1 MNLTL
6 TLREEMLDSN
16 SLDTIFRSARSQNGW
31 LDREVSDEQIHEIYE
46 LMKFGP
52 TAANNCPARITF
64 LKSED
69 SKNRLKPHLDEG
81 NIEKTMSAP
90 VVAIIGYDTEFYE
103 KLPYLFPHTDA
114 RSWFA
119 GKPEKIVASG
129 SMNATLQAAYFMIAT
144 RSMGLDCGP
153 MGGFNNEGVDN
164 EFFSDGKT
172 KTLLICG
179 IGYGDESKVF
189 PRSPRLDFS
198 EACQVI

>member
-1 MNLTL
+1 MNL
-6 TLREEMLDSN
+6 TLREEMVDSN
-16 SLDTIFRSARSQNGW
+16 SLDTIFRTARSQNGW
-31 LDREVSDEQIHEIYE
+31 LDREVSDEQIHEVYE

-81 NIEKTMSAP
+81 NIDKTMSAP

-129 SMNATLQAAYFMIAT
+129 SMNATLQAAYFMIAA
-144 RSMGLDCGP
+144 RSIGLDCGP
-153 MGGFNNEGVDN
+153 MGGFNNEGVDS

-172 KTLLICG
+172 KTLLICS
-179 IGYGDESKVF
+179 IGYGDKSKVF
-189 PRSPRLDFS
+189 PRSPRLDFA
-198 EACQVI
+198 EACKVI

>member
-1 MNLTL
+1 
-6 TLREEMLDSN
+6 MLDSN

-69 SKNRLKPHLDEG
+69 SKNRLKPHLDVG

>member
-1 MNLTL
+1 
-6 TLREEMLDSN
+6 MLDSN
-16 SLDTIFRSARSQNGW
+16 SLDTIFRTARSQNGW
-31 LDREVSDEQIHEIYE
+31 LDREVSDEQIHEVYE

-81 NIEKTMSAP
+81 NIDKTMSAP

-129 SMNATLQAAYFMIAT
+129 SMNATLQAAYFMIAA
-144 RSMGLDCGP
+144 RSIGLDCGP
-153 MGGFNNEGVDN
+153 MGGFNNEGVDS

-172 KTLLICG
+172 KTLLICS
-179 IGYGDESKVF
+179 IGYGDKSKVF

-198 EACQVI
+198 EACKVI

>member
-1 MNLTL
+1 
-6 TLREEMLDSN
+6 MLDSN
-16 SLDTIFRSARSQNGW
+16 SLDTIFRTARSQNGW
-31 LDREVSDEQIHEIYE
+31 LDREVSDEQIHEVYE

-81 NIEKTMSAP
+81 NIDKTMSAP

-129 SMNATLQAAYFMIAT
+129 SMNATLQAAYFMIAA
-144 RSMGLDCGP
+144 RSIGLDCGP
-153 MGGFNNEGVDN
+153 MGGFNNEGVDS

-172 KTLLICG
+172 KTLLICS
-179 IGYGDESKVF
+179 IGYGDKSKVF
-189 PRSPRLDFS
+189 PRSPRLDFA
-198 EACQVI
+198 EACKVI

>member
-1 MNLTL
+1 
-6 TLREEMLDSN
+6 MLDSN
-16 SLDTIFRSARSQNGW
+16 SLDTIFRTARSQNGW

-81 NIEKTMSAP
+81 NIDKTMSAP

-129 SMNATLQAAYFMIAT
+129 SMNATLQAAYFMIAA
-144 RSMGLDCGP
+144 RSIGLDCGP
-153 MGGFNNEGVDN
+153 MGGFNNEGVDS

-172 KTLLICG
+172 KTLLICS
-179 IGYGDESKVF
+179 IGYGDKSKVF

-198 EACQVI
+198 EACKVI

>member
-1 MNLTL
+1 MV
-6 TLREEMLDSN
+6 DSN
-16 SLDTIFRSARSQNGW
+16 SLDTIFRTARSQNGW
-31 LDREVSDEQIHEIYE
+31 LDREVSDEQIHEVYE

-81 NIEKTMSAP
+81 NIDKTMSAP

-129 SMNATLQAAYFMIAT
+129 SMNATLQAAYFMIAA
-144 RSMGLDCGP
+144 RSIGLDCGP
-153 MGGFNNEGVDN
+153 MGGFNNEGVDS

-172 KTLLICG
+172 KTLLICS
-179 IGYGDESKVF
+179 IGYGDKSKVF
-189 PRSPRLDFS
+189 PRSPRLDFA
-198 EACQVI
+198 EACKVI

>member
-1 MNLTL
+1 MNL

-16 SLDTIFRSARSQNGW
+16 SLDTIFRTARSQNGW
-31 LDREVSDEQIHEIYE
+31 LDRKVSDEQIHEIYE

-90 VVAIIGYDTEFYE
+90 VVAIIGYDIEFYE

>member
-1 MNLTL
+1 
-6 TLREEMLDSN
+6 MLDSN
-16 SLDTIFRSARSQNGW
+16 SLDTIFRTARSQNGW
-31 LDREVSDEQIHEIYE
+31 LDREVSDEQIYEIYE

-81 NIEKTMSAP
+81 NIDKTMSAP

-144 RSMGLDCGP
+144 RSIGLDCGP

-172 KTLLICG
+172 KTLLICS
-179 IGYGDESKVF
+179 IGYGDKSKVF

-198 EACQVI
+198 EACKVI

>member
-1 MNLTL
+1 MIL

-16 SLDTIFRSARSQNGW
+16 SLDTIFRTARSQNGW

-69 SKNRLKPHLDEG
+69 SKNRLKTHLDEG

-164 EFFSDGKT
+164 EFFSDKKT

>member
-1 MNLTL
+1 MV
-6 TLREEMLDSN
+6 DSN
-16 SLDTIFRSARSQNGW
+16 SLDTIFRTARSQNGW
-31 LDREVSDEQIHEIYE
+31 LDREVSDEQIHEVYE

-81 NIEKTMSAP
+81 NIDKTMSAP

-129 SMNATLQAAYFMIAT
+129 SMNATLQAAYFMIAA
-144 RSMGLDCGP
+144 RSIGLDCGP
-153 MGGFNNEGVDN
+153 MGGFNNEGVDS

-172 KTLLICG
+172 KTLLICS
-179 IGYGDESKVF
+179 IGYGDKSKVF

-198 EACQVI
+198 EACKVI

>member
-1 MNLTL
+1 MIL
-6 TLREEMLDSN
+6 TLREKMLDSN
-16 SLDTIFRSARSQNGW
+16 SLDTIFRTARSQNGW

-69 SKNRLKPHLDEG
+69 SKNRLKTHLDEG

-144 RSMGLDCGP
+144 RSIGLDCGP

-179 IGYGDESKVF
+179 IGYGDDSKIF
-189 PRSPRLDFS
+189 PRSPRLDFN
-198 EACQVI
+198 EACKVI

>member
-1 MNLTL
+1 MNL
-6 TLREEMLDSN
+6 TLREEMVDSN
-16 SLDTIFRSARSQNGW
+16 SLDTIFRTARSQNGW
-31 LDREVSDEQIHEIYE
+31 LDREVSDEQIHGIYE

-81 NIEKTMSAP
+81 NIDKTMSAP

-129 SMNATLQAAYFMIAT
+129 SMNATLQAAYFMIAA
-144 RSMGLDCGP
+144 RSIGLDCGP
-153 MGGFNNEGVDN
+153 MGGFNNEGVDS

-172 KTLLICG
+172 KTLLICS
-179 IGYGDESKVF
+179 IGYGDKSKVF

-198 EACQVI
+198 EACKVI

>member
-1 MNLTL
+1 
-6 TLREEMLDSN
+6 MLDSN
-16 SLDTIFRSARSQNGW
+16 SLDTIFRTARSQNGW
-31 LDREVSDEQIHEIYE
+31 LDRKVSDEQIHEIYE

-144 RSMGLDCGP
+144 RSIGLDCGP

>member
-1 MNLTL
+1 MNL

-16 SLDTIFRSARSQNGW
+16 SLDTIFRTARSQNGW
-31 LDREVSDEQIHEIYE
+31 LDRKVSDEQIHEIYE

>member
-1 MNLTL
+1 MIL
-6 TLREEMLDSN
+6 TLREKMLDSN
-16 SLDTIFRSARSQNGW
+16 SLDTIFRTARSQNGW

>member
-1 MNLTL
+1 MIL
-6 TLREEMLDSN
+6 TLREKMLDSN
-16 SLDTIFRSARSQNGW
+16 SLDTIFRTARSQNGW
-31 LDREVSDEQIHEIYE
+31 LDRKVSDEQIHEIYE

-90 VVAIIGYDTEFYE
+90 VVAIIGYDIEFYE

-129 SMNATLQAAYFMIAT
+129 SMNATLQAAYFMIAA
-144 RSMGLDCGP
+144 RSIGLDCGP

-179 IGYGDESKVF
+179 IGYGDDSKIF
-189 PRSPRLDFS
+189 PRSPRLDFN
-198 EACQVI
+198 EACKVI

>member
-1 MNLTL
+1 
-6 TLREEMLDSN
+6 MLDSN
-16 SLDTIFRSARSQNGW
+16 SLDTIFRTARSQNGW
-31 LDREVSDEQIHEIYE
+31 LDREVSDEQIHGIYE

-172 KTLLICG
+172 KTLLICC

>member
-1 MNLTL
+1 
-6 TLREEMLDSN
+6 
-16 SLDTIFRSARSQNGW
+16 
-31 LDREVSDEQIHEIYE
+31 
-46 LMKFGP
+46 MKFGP

-81 NIEKTMSAP
+81 NIDKTMSAP

-129 SMNATLQAAYFMIAT
+129 SMNATLQAAYFMIAA
-144 RSMGLDCGP
+144 RSIGLDCGP
-153 MGGFNNEGVDN
+153 MGGFNNEGVDS

-172 KTLLICG
+172 KTLLICS
-179 IGYGDESKVF
+179 IGYGDKSKVF

-198 EACQVI
+198 EACKVI

>member
-1 MNLTL
+1 
-6 TLREEMLDSN
+6 MLDSN
-16 SLDTIFRSARSQNGW
+16 SLDTIFRTARSQNGW
-31 LDREVSDEQIHEIYE
+31 LDRKVSDEQIHEIYE